1 MVVSGD
7 DRGADMKA
15 VRFDDYGGVDVLEA
29 REVED
34 PVAGPGQVLV
44 AVKAAG
50 INPGEISIREGRV
63 QARWPATFPSGEG
76 TDLAGVVQTVGA
88 GVSAFAAGDE
98 VLGWTEQR
106 ASHAELVVVP
116 TNQLTAKPAS
126 VSWEVA
132 GSLFVAGLAAYAS
145 VQAVAPQADETV
157 VVSAAAGGVGSVA
170 VQLARRTGATV
181 IGLAGEH
188 NHDWLRRHDIVPV
201 TYGEGQADRIRQ
213 AARGTID
220 AFIDTFGNGYVDLAI
235 GLGVAPQRINTII
248 DFEAVQRLGVHG
260 QGTHAIASAPL
271 LAEIAGLVADGSLEI
286 PIARTFPLD
295 QVRDAYRELAG
306 RHSHGKIVLLP

>member
-1 MVVSGD
+1 
-7 DRGADMKA
+7 MKA
-15 VRFDDYGGVDVLEA
+15 VRFDHYGGVDVLEV

-34 PVAGPGQVLV
+34 PVAGAGEVLV

-50 INPGEISIREGRV
+50 INPGEISIREGYLHD
-63 QARWPATFPSGEG
+63 RWPATFPSGEG
-76 TDLAGVVQTVGA
+76 TDLAGVVHAVGA

-116 TNQLTAKPAS
+116 ADQLTAKPAS
-126 VSWEVA
+126 VPWQVA
-132 GSLFVAGLAAYAS
+132 GSLFVVAMAAYAS
-145 VQAVAPQADETV
+145 VQAVAPQVGETV
-157 VVSAAAGGVGSVA
+157 VVSAAAGGVGSAA

-188 NHDWLRRHDIVPV
+188 NHDWLRSHDIVPV
-201 TYGEGQADRIRQ
+201 TYGDGQADRIAE
-213 AARGTID
+213 AAHGKID
-220 AFIDTFGNGYVDLAI
+220 AFIDTFGGGYVDLAI
-235 GLGVAPQRINTII
+235 ELGVAPQRINTII
-248 DFEAVQRLGVHG
+248 DYEAVERLGVNA

-271 LAEIAGLVADGSLEI
+271 LAELAGLVADGSLEI
-286 PIARTFPLD
+286 PIARTFPLEE
-295 QVRDAYRELAG
+295 VRDAYRELAA